1 MPKDFV
7 QHNIAY
13 NPTLAP
19 EAWRGVNLRR
29 EVRYKLL
36 QSAQQ
41 FINYLEIPNF
51 KVIDV
56 VLTGS
61 MAGYNYTRFSDFDVH
76 VVTRY
81 SDLDCDDLAEEFYRA
96 KKKIWNDD
104 HDVIVRGHEV
114 ELYVEDVNE
123 PPVSAGIYSL
133 LDDVW
138 IEQPKYQKPNIADSA
153 VNQKVNDLIK
163 QIDKTIQAA
172 DDPEDITRLFAKLRK
187 MRQSGLDQGGEYSV
201 ENLSYKILRNLGY
214 LDRLS
219 RARQDQQD
227 QDLSLR

>member
-1 MPKDFV
+1 MPQDYTKGNV
-7 QHNIAY
+7 AY
-13 NPTLAP
+13 NSELAP
-19 EAWRGVNLRR
+19 EAWSKDQLRT

-36 QSAQQ
+36 RAAKF
-41 FINYLEIPNF
+41 FIDQLEIPGF
-51 KVIDV
+51 RVFDV

-61 MAGYNYTRFSDFDVH
+61 MANYNYTKYSDFDVH

-81 SDLDCDDLAEEFYRA
+81 SDLECDDLAEEFYQA
-96 KKKIWNDD
+96 KKKIWNDN
-104 HDVIVRGHEV
+104 HDIIVRGHEV
-114 ELYVEDVNE
+114 ELYVEDVDQ

-133 LDDVW
+133 LTGVWVKQPEFRRPGIDDR
-138 IEQPKYQKPNIADSA
+138 A
-153 VNQKVNDLIK
+153 VNLKVEDLIMK
-163 QIDKTIQAA
+163 INKTIQHA
-172 DDPEDITRLFAKLRK
+172 DDPEDITKLFAKLRK

-227 QDLSLR
+227 QDLSLH